1 MFEDTGLARFNAQKR
16 IFYFKGRLK
25 GATLEIGY
33 LKKVKDYSR
42 YHGRPFSYILFDE
55 ITEFASW
62 DLVERMGSCLRSK
75 DKKVKCI
82 MRFTGNPGGRL
93 HSIVKKEFYDPA
105 PCGDTVFVTKK
116 GKRRMMIHSTVKD
129 NPFLWNNGEG
139 DYAKWLTS
147 LPDVLRMAWFEGK
160 WDIALGGMFSDVW
173 DRNKH
178 IIDNITPAMIP
189 ERWER
194 KRAMDWGS
202 STPFAVLWYTISMG
216 DALRDGRVYPRGSII
231 FYNEYYGTPK
241 DGNYN
246 EGLKLSSLQ
255 VGKNIKNI
263 ESRRGEHPL
272 IKPGPA
278 DNQIVNDHDGENSS
292 YAGNMA
298 ISGIKFC
305 KCVKSAGSPIIGWEQ
320 MRTRFVGND
329 QPLIYFTK
337 ECPHSIRTIPDIARH
352 PTNFDDI
359 DSGQEDHCTDV
370 VKYVCLDNKIDLR
383 TPEAIAAM
391 RRRRHGQS
399 PLQSPR

>member
-1 MFEDTGLARFNAQKR
+1 MKPKPIWKPNQGAQYRAWSALEVDELFFGGGRGSGKTSWGLGNYSTQLAMYGKSAKGLILRQSFPECEEIITQAQEMFEDTGLARFNAQKR

-160 WDIALGGMFSDVW
+160 WDIALGG
-173 DRNKH
+173 
-178 IIDNITPAMIP
+178 I
-189 ERWER
+189 
-194 KRAMDWGS
+194 
-202 STPFAVLWYTISMG
+202 
-216 DALRDGRVYPRGSII
+216 
-231 FYNEYYGTPK
+231 
-241 DGNYN
+241 
-246 EGLKLSSLQ
+246 
-255 VGKNIKNI
+255 
-263 ESRRGEHPL
+263 
-272 IKPGPA
+272 GP
-278 DNQIVNDHDGENSS
+278 
-292 YAGNMA
+292 
-298 ISGIKFC
+298 
-305 KCVKSAGSPIIGWEQ
+305 
-320 MRTRFVGND
+320 
-329 QPLIYFTK
+329 
-337 ECPHSIRTIPDIARH
+337 
-352 PTNFDDI
+352 
-359 DSGQEDHCTDV
+359 
-370 VKYVCLDNKIDLR
+370 
-383 TPEAIAAM
+383 
-391 RRRRHGQS
+391 
-399 PLQSPR
+399 